1 MTKIFNNKDSAFDYI
16 TKLLIF
22 CNNYFVYDI
31 NYIIKNYK
39 INSYSEF
46 RKFFKNN
53 YKIKLIFNSSKSE
66 KLFINFMNID
76 YNYIY
81 YTYKF
86 KQCEIFINFF
96 IVKRFFYLN
105 KCYQKKYSL
114 NNKNYHCN
122 NCLCKIKVK
131 SIVNLKIDTLIF
143 IILQFEKEKN
153 LEKYYKFNK
162 FNNNNELKSFTNL
175 K

>member
-16 TKLLIF
+16 TNLLIF

-31 NYIIKNYK
+31 DYIIKNYK

-81 YTYKF
+81 DTYKF
-86 KQCEIFINFF
+86 KQCEI
-96 IVKRFFYLN
+96 
-105 KCYQKKYSL
+105 
-114 NNKNYHCN
+114 
-122 NCLCKIKVK
+122 
-131 SIVNLKIDTLIF
+131 
-143 IILQFEKEKN
+143 
-153 LEKYYKFNK
+153 
-162 FNNNNELKSFTNL
+162 
-175 K
+175 